1 MTGTFSVNTY
11 TLTYIVDGELY
22 ASYEKQ
28 YGESVTPEPAPSREG
43 YTFSGWSDIP
53 ETMPAHDVTVT
64 GSFTLNKY
72 ILTYLVDG
80 VEYKS
85 YEVEY
90 LMAITPEP
98 APEKEGL
105 TFSGWSEIPET
116 MPAHDVTVTG
126 TFSVNTYTLTYIV
139 DGELYASYE
148 KQYGESVTAEPAPEK
163 EGYSFSGWNDIPET
177 MPARDVTVTGTFS
190 INSYVLTYMIDE
202 TVYKTVEYEYG
213 ATITPEPIPEGN
225 YVTFEWVGEP
235 ETMPAHDVIVHASY
249 ETSIADL
256 VVLARMGAVRI
267 FTPNGKQI
275 DCPQKGL
282 NIIVMQNGKVKKVV
296 VK

>member
-1 MTGTFSVNTY
+1 MHPMRNNTVKVLRLNLHHQEKD
-11 TLTYIVDGELY
+11 TL
-22 ASYEKQ
+22 
-28 YGESVTPEPAPSREG
+28 
-43 YTFSGWSDIP
+43 
-53 ETMPAHDVTVT
+53 
-64 GSFTLNKY
+64 
-72 ILTYLVDG
+72 
-80 VEYKS
+80 
-85 YEVEY
+85 
-90 LMAITPEP
+90 
-98 APEKEGL
+98 
-105 TFSGWSEIPET
+105 
-116 MPAHDVTVTG
+116 
-126 TFSVNTYTLTYIV
+126 
-139 DGELYASYE
+139 
-148 KQYGESVTAEPAPEK
+148 
-163 EGYSFSGWNDIPET
+163 
-177 MPARDVTVTGTFS
+177 DVTVTGTFS